1 MLRRWQ
7 EAAPHDV
14 GTAAAQ
20 GAHRGGTGS
29 SALGAARCSHLTRLE
44 NRSLQLFFDTL
55 GAELDDGQA
64 DPGSVEEFSSRQSC
78 WKVK

>member
-29 SALGAARCSHLTRLE
+29 SALSAARCSHLTRLE
-44 NRSLQLFFDTL
+44 ITS
-55 GAELDDGQA
+55 A
-64 DPGSVEEFSSRQSC
+64 S
-78 WKVK
+78 